1 MNAQNATTDSKHEDL
16 VASLTPIEYHQA
28 IGDTGVSPRVQ
39 RWIRPADADTAFVS
53 FTVDSHL
60 HRSSASH
67 LDREMFLRLV
77 EQWRTER
84 PAASSSIADIIAC
97 PSYLRIIG
105 MGWRALPLIIEQLE
119 REGNEPDHWCAALE
133 AVTGE
138 DPVPEE
144 AQGDSVRIAQAW
156 IAWNRTRVAWS
167 FQTSTTPTIESPATG
182 LRAITASPGLPNPM

>member
-1 MNAQNATTDSKHEDL
+1 MSAQNATTDEKYEDL
-16 VASLTPIEYHQA
+16 VASLALIEYRQA
-28 IGDTGVSPRVQ
+28 IGGTEDSPRVQ
-39 RWIRPADADTAFVS
+39 RWIRPADADTTIIS
-53 FTVDSHL
+53 FTVDLDLMQSP
-60 HRSSASH
+60 ASYP
-67 LDREMFLRLV
+67 DREMFLWLV

-84 PAASSSIADIIAC
+84 PAAASSIAEIIAC

-138 DPVPEE
+138 DPVPED

-156 IAWNRTRVAWS
+156 LAWNRTRVAWP
-167 FQTSTTPTIESPATG
+167 FQTSTTPTIESPATR
-182 LRAITASPGLPNPM
+182 LLATTASPGPPNPM